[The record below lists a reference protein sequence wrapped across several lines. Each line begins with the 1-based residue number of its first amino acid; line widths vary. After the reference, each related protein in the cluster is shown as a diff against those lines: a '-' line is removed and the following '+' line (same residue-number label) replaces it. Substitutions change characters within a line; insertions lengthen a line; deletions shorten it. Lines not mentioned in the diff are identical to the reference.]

1 MQLILADDYDK
12 MSRLA
17 ADIIKTKIKTKE
29 NTIIPNFLSS
39 DADELDISA
48 QPFLVVL

>member
-29 NTIIPNFLSS
+29 NT
-39 DADELDISA
+39 
-48 QPFLVVL
+48 VLGFATGSFQYTLTPSW